1 MPLPL
6 HATVKGWLSSPSAKE
21 LLSDAGWVL
30 VLRLVRQV
38 LAILVVAILVR
49 LVSKDD
55 FGRYQLVVTLVGLFA
70 VTSPPGVARA
80 IIQSVARGRLG
91 TFREGTRLSFRFSFA
106 GALLMLLVAGWFFYQ
121 GDMPLALALAAGALL
136 FPATQG
142 LNQWQS
148 LQIGRKQFRE
158 NSLRISIGVIA
169 AAVCTIAAPLAGFTK
184 PYMLV
189 IAAYIALAMQ
199 NVIQQRIALASVP
212 EDAEVEEGSIHYALH
227 TSVWDVFNTIAN
239 YVDRLMVFMIS
250 PAALAA
256 YAVADRI
263 PEVLKVNMQQAMSVL
278 VPRFA
283 ERKRYTRSLDRKL
296 TLVSLVA
303 IVAILFVTFAI
314 LPFVFP
320 ILYGEEYISSL
331 LICQLVLVSMACGAP
346 AITKNAFIN
355 ARLDKKGQRNVMAV
369 SAVIRIASSVGLVI
383 WLGILG
389 AAISTILYRL
399 STTFLVEWHLR
410 RHYLEPKEA
419 GRG

>member
-1 MPLPL
+1 M
-6 HATVKGWLSSPSAKE
+6 VKSWLSTASAKE

-30 VLRLVRQV
+30 ILRLVRQV

-49 LVSKDD
+49 LVTKDD
-55 FGRYQLVVTLVGLFA
+55 FGRYQLVVTLVGMFA
-70 VTSPPGVARA
+70 VTCPPGIQRA
-80 IIQSVARGRLG
+80 IIQSVARGHLG
-91 TFREGTRLSFRFSFA
+91 TFREGTGLGFRFSFI
-106 GALLMLLVAGWFFYQ
+106 GAALMLAVAGWFFSI
-121 GDMPLALALAAGALL
+121 GDMPQALALAAGALF

-158 NSLRISIGVIA
+158 NSLRVSVGVIA
-169 AAVCTIAAPLAGFTK
+169 AAICTVAAPLAGFTE

-189 IAAYIALAMQ
+189 IAAYVALALQ
-199 NVIQQRIALASVP
+199 NIIQQRIALSSVP
-212 EDAEVEEGSIHYALH
+212 KDAQVEEGSIAYAMQ

-239 YVDRLMVFMIS
+239 HVDRLMVFLIS

-263 PEVLKVNMQQAMSVL
+263 PEVLKVNLQQAMSVL

-283 ERKRYTRSLDRKL
+283 ERKQYTRSLDRKL
-296 TLVSLVA
+296 TLLALAA
-303 IVAILFVTFAI
+303 IVAILFLAFAI
-314 LPFVFP
+314 LPFVFTL
-320 ILYGEEYISSL
+320 LYGEEYASSL
-331 LICQLVLVSMACGAP
+331 IICQLVLVSMACGAP

-369 SAVIRIASSVGLVI
+369 SAVIRIASSIGLVL

-410 RHYLEPKEA
+410 RHYLEPKEPKL
-419 GRG
+419 G